1 VLDLGCG
8 TARFLHGLVAARQ
21 SPKSYVGIDVQADQ
35 IAWCRKTLA
44 PLGAFQFH
52 HINVKNDRYNPSGT
66 DTIEGRVPFPNAE
79 ADFIMLRS
87 VLTHM
92 RTQEAERTLKELRR
106 CLAPG
111 GRLYAT
117 ANVAH
122 GAPIWTDL
130 PNDRGVTSTLLK
142 VQFNKDSGHFG
153 CVMARRTK
161 RLWTD
166 EEKRSICFQTTA
178 PGVSVARVA
187 QRYAMNANLIFKW
200 LRDPRYAPEPRASVV
215 VHHGFTPRSR
225 AARPAGLRDR
235 RSGARPA
242 GPEGSRG
249 R

>member
-1 VLDLGCG
+1 MDPAREPPSRPAAHVPCIPRGIHTRVLDLGCG

-142 VQFNKDSGHFG
+142 VQFNKAYFETMLEETGFRVSIFCESIENQ
-153 CVMARRTK
+153 CVY
-161 RLWTD
+161 L
-166 EEKRSICFQTTA
+166 
-178 PGVSVARVA
+178 
-187 QRYAMNANLIFKW
+187 L
-200 LRDPRYAPEPRASVV
+200 
-215 VHHGFTPRSR
+215 
-225 AARPAGLRDR
+225 RPA
-235 RSGARPA
+235 
-242 GPEGSRG
+242 
-249 R
+249 

>member
-1 VLDLGCG
+1 MSETTPSSVCDLPLPPPDLRMNSPAQREDDIYRRSAVGLVRAVQAVLGAERFSIHRRVRAELPEMRVLDLGCG

-142 VQFNKDSGHFG
+142 VQFNKAYFETMLEETGFRVSIFCESIENQ
-153 CVMARRTK
+153 CVY
-161 RLWTD
+161 L
-166 EEKRSICFQTTA
+166 
-178 PGVSVARVA
+178 
-187 QRYAMNANLIFKW
+187 L
-200 LRDPRYAPEPRASVV
+200 
-215 VHHGFTPRSR
+215 
-225 AARPAGLRDR
+225 RPA
-235 RSGARPA
+235 
-242 GPEGSRG
+242 
-249 R
+249 